1 MKKLRLLILL
11 CVALFSVACSYNEL
25 PDNLQPAA
33 TLEDKI
39 TLNIETR
46 AETYKGEQLDQKYF
60 VTAADLEN
68 FVNFRRTES
77 KRFGFSV
84 KEVKSYGFD
93 SSQTLFYI
101 LNYDKG
107 WEVVAADKR
116 VQPTLAHG
124 DEGTFTMDTDNEPM
138 KFWMNMLADGVL
150 QTRRDHEY
158 GNSGGGVST
167 ASTTSTN
174 TTNSTLSAQN
184 DNVDFWDSISSDEAT
199 RPGGLIPTPGPMQ
212 PVDGL
217 YTYTIDTEIVTKT
230 YTYGP
235 YLVTKWGQSSPWNKF
250 CPLKTDDSGERA
262 PAGCVAVAGAQ
273 MMYYLKHHFE
283 MDDIYAP
290 ATATCSGT
298 INDYQREFANFS
310 TSTWNSM
317 ATRQW
322 ELPITNRDIT
332 AAFIGYIGGLSE
344 VTYGNDGSGASMN
357 DLSEHVFNFYGI
369 SHSQNSDYDSDI
381 IIENIKN
388 ELPVVIS
395 GYTSLLPTSG
405 HAWIVDGYEKQVRET
420 TSYIAVFD
428 SPQTEPFLAMLDKED
443 ANLITTNTQIL
454 SETLSM
460 NWGWSGFL
468 DGSYSTIPEEWI
480 PESEEVDEDALLYN
494 YWIELFYNFR
504 LQ

>member
-77 KRFGFSV
+77 KRSGFSV

-150 QTRRDHEY
+150 RKRQVANQALTRAIIPESEKEPIEFWTAITPYSTPQSREAGTYAYVVEIEY
-158 GNSGGGVST
+158 
-167 ASTTSTN
+167 N
-174 TTNSTLSAQN
+174 TRIN
-184 DNVDFWDSISSDEAT
+184 
-199 RPGGLIPTPGPMQ
+199 
-212 PVDGL
+212 
-217 YTYTIDTEIVTKT
+217 
-230 YTYGP
+230 TYGEE
-235 YLVTKWGQSSPWNKF
+235 LATTWGQEYPWNEY
-250 CPLKTDDSGERA
+250 CPYVSEDPNDGRS

-273 MMYYLKHHFE
+273 ALFYLREHFD
-283 MDDIYAP
+283 MQY
-290 ATATCSGT
+290 ATAPSYVTCIGNLASIFSRT
-298 INDYQREFANFS
+298 FNAMSSSVWDYMPVSDSIIPPF
-310 TSTWNSM
+310 
-317 ATRQW
+317 
-322 ELPITNRDIT
+322 NRNY
-332 AAFIGYIGGLSE
+332 AAMFIAYIGELVG
-344 VTYGNDGSGASMN
+344 VVYGEDESLADTLNLPEN
-357 DLSEHVFNFYGI
+357 VFEFYGI
-369 SHSQNSDYDSDI
+369 SSNTTNGFDIDIVKQNI
-381 IIENIKN
+381 IR
-388 ELPVVIS
+388 ELPIVIR
-395 GYTSLLPTSG
+395 GKDAMLFGDG
-405 HAWIVDGYEKQVRET
+405 HAWVIDQYRTERLET
-420 TSYIAVFD
+420 IKYYAIFD
-428 SPQTEPFLAMLDKED
+428 SPQTEEYLSTLDKND
-443 ANLITTNTQIL
+443 AQKRVITTTTL
-454 SETLSM
+454 SEDLWM
-460 NWGWSGFL
+460 NWGWNGNDNCWCATTPDDWWLEDSEG
-468 DGSYSTIPEEWI
+468 DSYRFKYYIKMI
-480 PESEEVDEDALLYN
+480 HDFAIND
-494 YWIELFYNFR
+494 
-504 LQ
+504 